1 MAVCSVTF
9 QHEMT
14 PARAQERPQRLSRN
28 DQVRRGVYVQPGRLG
43 QILGSCEGRLERGSL
58 ELDSEANRGGL
69 GEQGLR
75 VGTVGEARQ
84 GFIADDRIARQID
97 YRLEDRVEG
106 SRVDDARDALA
117 TPAHQGPFRDV
128 AADQSPGEVGEL
140 DQRRQHFRDGHFLHG
155 SLGVDHEQPD
165 ELLVRS
171 NGRISNR
178 VDAEAAQ
185 EISVGIPWPFHPGLD
200 PGSVMGSLVQ
210 PLTVVGKV
218 GTVASGAGISLS
230 MRPGAP
236 RSEPAADR
244 DRCLSTRAP
253 ECASWPPGRWAWGYV
268 RTRLLRTIAVDCLFL
283 GIRVPVVGI
292 SSARLINGAAGA
304 GSRRVWARLLTRRED
319 EDPRMPPAP
328 W

>member
-185 EISVGIPWPFHPGLD
+185 EISVRIPRPFHPGLD

-210 PLTVVGKV
+210 PLTVLGGDLLQRGVGPAPDDETNQRSASVQLEERDLRGLDAGEVDDLAANCLCGGFGRV
-218 GTVASGAGISLS
+218 G
-230 MRPGAP
+230 
-236 RSEPAADR
+236 RSEASERFGDKSALPRELGRALDERPLLRDVAFDGHKARDRARGAADR
-244 DRCLSTRAP
+244 RND
-253 ECASWPPGRWAWGYV
+253 
-268 RTRLLRTIAVDCLFL
+268 RLL
-283 GIRVPVVGI
+283 G
-292 SSARLINGAAGA
+292 
-304 GSRRVWARLLTRRED
+304 E
-319 EDPRMPPAP
+319 
-328 W
+328 